1 MLETCAVLQCER
13 LYQEIIKEAQEK
25 LGADQPVTNKVIW
38 ASFSIVLSLVDRSVA
53 RWVGRSLDRSV
64 GRSLAR
70 SLARSVGGS
79 VARFVGRSVARWVG
93 RLVGPSVSRS
103 VGRSLGG

>member
-25 LGADQPVTNKVIW
+25 LGADQQVTNKVIW

-53 RWVGRSLDRSV
+53 RSL
-64 GRSLAR
+64 
-70 SLARSVGGS
+70 
-79 VARFVGRSVARWVG
+79 GRSVVRSLGKWVG
-93 RLVGPSVSRS
+93 QSVSRS
-103 VGRSLGG
+103 VGRSVGG